1 MQYIWGVLGI
11 LGIFLIAIAFSKNR
25 RAINPR
31 TVIGAFAIQFIF
43 ALIVLKW
50 DFGKKLL
57 EYLASIV
64 QSMIDS
70 TNAGIQFLFGGILGA
85 QNAGFTFA
93 LQVLPIIIF
102 FSSLIS
108 VLYYLGIMQWATKI
122 IGGFLSRV
130 LKTSETESM
139 SASANIF
146 LGPIEAP
153 LVVKPYI
160 EKMTNSELFAVMTGG
175 LACVSGSVIGGYA
188 MLGVPIEYL
197 LAAAFMGAPGGLL
210 LAKMMMPETE
220 QPHRVEH
227 VEVMKDTESRNVI
240 DAAARGASDGLKV
253 AAGVGALLLAFISL
267 IFLLNTIIGWL
278 GGLVGVEAL
287 TLEHILGYLFAPIA
301 FMIGVPWEEALKAG
315 SFIGQKI
322 VLNEFVAYTA
332 FAPEIAN
339 LSQKSVVII
348 SFALCGFANLAA
360 LAMVIGGLGGFA
372 PSRRSDLAE
381 MGLRAVVAA
390 TLANLLS
397 AAIAGMLI

>member
-11 LGIFLIAIAFSKNR
+11 LGILIIAIAFSKNR
-25 RAINPR
+25 RAIHPR

-43 ALIVLKW
+43 ALVVLKW

-64 QSMIDS
+64 QSIIDS

-160 EKMTNSELFAVMTGG
+160 EKMTKSELFAVMTGG

-210 LAKMMMPETE
+210 LAKIMMPETE

-267 IFLLNTIIGWL
+267 IFLLNSIIGWL
-278 GGLVGVEAL
+278 GGLVGVQAL

>member
-25 RAINPR
+25 KAINPR

-50 DFGKKLL
+50 EFGKKML
-57 EYLASIV
+57 EYMASVV
-64 QSMIDS
+64 QKIIDS

-85 QNAGFTFA
+85 ENAGFTFA

-108 VLYYLGIMQWATKI
+108 VLYYLGIMQWATKM
-122 IGGFLSRV
+122 IGGFLSKV

-139 SASANIF
+139 SAAANIF
-146 LGPIEAP
+146 LGPTEAP
-153 LVVKPYI
+153 LVIKPYI
-160 EKMTNSELFAVMTGG
+160 EKMTKSELFAVMVGG
-175 LACVSGSVIGGYA
+175 LACVSGAVLGGYA

-197 LAAAFMGAPGGLL
+197 LAAAFMGAPAGLL
-210 LAKMMMPETE
+210 LAKLMVPETE
-220 QPHRVEH
+220 HQLRVER
-227 VEVMKDTESRNVI
+227 VEMMKDTESRNVI
-240 DAAARGASDGLKV
+240 DAAARGASEGLKI

-267 IFLLNTIIGWL
+267 IFLANSIISWF
-278 GGLVGVEAL
+278 GGIFGFEAL

-301 FMIGVPWEEALKAG
+301 FMIGIPWEEALQAG
-315 SFIGQKI
+315 SFIGQKF

-332 FAPEIAN
+332 FAPEIVN
-339 LSQKSVVII
+339 LTPKSVIII
-348 SFALCGFANLAA
+348 SFALCGFANLAGI
-360 LAMVIGGLGGFA
+360 AMIIGGLGGIA
-372 PSRRSDLAE
+372 PSRRQDIAE
-381 MGLRAVVAA
+381 MGFRSVIAA

-397 AAIAGMLI
+397 AAIAGMLL

>member
-43 ALIVLKW
+43 ALVVLKW

-153 LVVKPYI
+153 LVVRPYI
-160 EKMTNSELFAVMTGG
+160 EKMTKSELFAVMTGG

-210 LAKMMMPETE
+210 LAKLMMPETE
-220 QPHRVEH
+220 QPHRVER

-267 IFLLNTIIGWL
+267 IFLLNSIIGWF
-278 GGLVGVEAL
+278 GGLVGFEAL

>member
-11 LGIFLIAIAFSKNR
+11 LGIFLIAFAFSKNR

-85 QNAGFTFA
+85 QNVGFTFA

>member
-25 RAINPR
+25 RAIHPR

-43 ALIVLKW
+43 ALVVLKW

-57 EYLASIV
+57 EYLGSIV
-64 QSMIDS
+64 QSIINS

-108 VLYYLGIMQWATKI
+108 ILYYLGIMQWATKI

-160 EKMTNSELFAVMTGG
+160 EKMTKSELFAVMTGG

-210 LAKMMMPETE
+210 LAKMIMPETE

-267 IFLLNTIIGWL
+267 IFLLNSIIGWL
-278 GGLVGVEAL
+278 GGLVGIEAL

>member
-11 LGIFLIAIAFSKNR
+11 LGIFIIAIAFSKNR

-43 ALIVLKW
+43 ALVVLKW

-64 QSMIDS
+64 QSIIDS

-160 EKMTNSELFAVMTGG
+160 EKMTKSELFAIMTGG

-210 LAKMMMPETE
+210 LAKIIMPETE
-220 QPHRVEH
+220 QPHRVER

-267 IFLLNTIIGWL
+267 IFLLNSIIGWL
-278 GGLVGVEAL
+278 GGLVGIEAL

-332 FAPEIAN
+332 FAPEIVN

>member
-11 LGIFLIAIAFSKNR
+11 LGIFIIAIAFSKNR
-25 RAINPR
+25 RAIHPR

-43 ALIVLKW
+43 ALVVLKW

-57 EYLASIV
+57 EYLATIV
-64 QSMIDS
+64 QSIINS

-160 EKMTNSELFAVMTGG
+160 EKMTKSELFAVMTGG

-210 LAKMMMPETE
+210 LAKIIMPETE

-267 IFLLNTIIGWL
+267 IFLLNSIIGWL
-278 GGLVGVEAL
+278 GGLVGIEAL
-287 TLEHILGYLFAPIA
+287 TLEHLLGYLFAPIA

>member
-25 RAINPR
+25 KAIHPR

-64 QSMIDS
+64 QSIIDS

-160 EKMTNSELFAVMTGG
+160 EKMTKSELFAVMTGG

-210 LAKMMMPETE
+210 LAKIIMPETE

-267 IFLLNTIIGWL
+267 IFLLNSIIGWL
-278 GGLVGVEAL
+278 GGLVGIEAL
-287 TLEHILGYLFAPIA
+287 TLEHILGYVFAPIA

-397 AAIAGMLI
+397 ATIAGMLI

>member
-11 LGIFLIAIAFSKNR
+11 LGIFIIAIAFSKNR
-25 RAINPR
+25 RAIHPR

-43 ALIVLKW
+43 ALVVLKW

-57 EYLASIV
+57 EYLGSIV
-64 QSMIDS
+64 QSIINS

-108 VLYYLGIMQWATKI
+108 ILYYLGIMQWATKI

-160 EKMTNSELFAVMTGG
+160 EKMTKSELFAVMTGG

-210 LAKMMMPETE
+210 LAKIIMPETE

-267 IFLLNTIIGWL
+267 IFLLNSIIGWL
-278 GGLVGVEAL
+278 GGLVGIEAL

-332 FAPEIAN
+332 FAPQIAN

>member
-11 LGIFLIAIAFSKNR
+11 LGIFIIAIAFSKNR

-43 ALIVLKW
+43 ALVVLKW

-64 QSMIDS
+64 QSIIDS

-160 EKMTNSELFAVMTGG
+160 EKMTKSELFAVMTGG

-210 LAKMMMPETE
+210 LAKIIMPETE
-220 QPHRVEH
+220 QPHRVER

-267 IFLLNTIIGWL
+267 IFLLNSIIGWL
-278 GGLVGVEAL
+278 GGLVGIEAL

-332 FAPEIAN
+332 FAPEIVN

-381 MGLRAVVAA
+381 MGLRAVVGA

>member
-11 LGIFLIAIAFSKNR
+11 LGIFIIAIAFSKNR
-25 RAINPR
+25 RAIHPR

-43 ALIVLKW
+43 ALVVLKW

-64 QSMIDS
+64 QSIIDS

-160 EKMTNSELFAVMTGG
+160 EKMTKSELFAVMTGG

-210 LAKMMMPETE
+210 LAKMIMPETE

-267 IFLLNTIIGWL
+267 IFLLNSIIGWL
-278 GGLVGVEAL
+278 GGLVGIEAL

>member
-11 LGIFLIAIAFSKNR
+11 LGIFIIAIAFSKNR
-25 RAINPR
+25 RAIHPR

-43 ALIVLKW
+43 ALVVLKW

-64 QSMIDS
+64 QSIINS

-85 QNAGFTFA
+85 QNVGFTFA

-108 VLYYLGIMQWATKI
+108 ILYYLGIMQWATKI

-160 EKMTNSELFAVMTGG
+160 EKMTKSELFAVMTGG

-188 MLGVPIEYL
+188 MLDVPIEYL

-210 LAKMMMPETE
+210 LAKIIMPETE

-267 IFLLNTIIGWL
+267 IFLLNSIIGWL
-278 GGLVGVEAL
+278 GGLVGVQAL

-360 LAMVIGGLGGFA
+360 LAMVLGGLGGFA

-381 MGLRAVVAA
+381 MGVRAVVAA

>member
-25 RAINPR
+25 RAIHPR

-57 EYLASIV
+57 EYLGSIV
-64 QSMIDS
+64 QSIINS

-160 EKMTNSELFAVMTGG
+160 EKMTKSELFAVMTGG

-210 LAKMMMPETE
+210 LAKMIMPETE

-267 IFLLNTIIGWL
+267 IFLLNSIIGWL
-278 GGLVGVEAL
+278 GGLVGVQAL

>member
-43 ALIVLKW
+43 ALVVLKW

-64 QSMIDS
+64 QSIIDS
-70 TNAGIQFLFGGILGA
+70 TNAGIQFLFGGILDA

-160 EKMTNSELFAVMTGG
+160 EKMTKSELFAVMTGG

-267 IFLLNTIIGWL
+267 IFLLNSIIGWL
-278 GGLVGVEAL
+278 GGLVGVQAL

>member
-11 LGIFLIAIAFSKNR
+11 LGIFIIAIAFSKNC
-25 RAINPR
+25 RAIHPR

-43 ALIVLKW
+43 ALVVLKW

-57 EYLASIV
+57 EYLGSIV
-64 QSMIDS
+64 QSIINS

-108 VLYYLGIMQWATKI
+108 ILYYLGIMQWATKI

-160 EKMTNSELFAVMTGG
+160 EKMTKSELFAVMTGG

-210 LAKMMMPETE
+210 LAKIIMPETE

-267 IFLLNTIIGWL
+267 IFLLNSIIGWL
-278 GGLVGVEAL
+278 GGLVGIEAL

>member
-11 LGIFLIAIAFSKNR
+11 LGIFLIAFAFSKNR
-25 RAINPR
+25 RAIHPR

-43 ALIVLKW
+43 ALVVLKW

-57 EYLASIV
+57 EYLGSIV
-64 QSMIDS
+64 QSIINS

-160 EKMTNSELFAVMTGG
+160 EKMTKSELFAVMTGG

-210 LAKMMMPETE
+210 LAKIIMPETE

-267 IFLLNTIIGWL
+267 IFLLNSIIGWL
-278 GGLVGVEAL
+278 GGLVGIEAL

>member
-11 LGIFLIAIAFSKNR
+11 LGIFIIAIAFSKNR
-25 RAINPR
+25 RAIHPR

-43 ALIVLKW
+43 ALVVLKW

-64 QSMIDS
+64 QSIIDS

-160 EKMTNSELFAVMTGG
+160 EKMTKSELFAVMTGG

-210 LAKMMMPETE
+210 LAKIIMPETE

-267 IFLLNTIIGWL
+267 IFLLNSIIGWL
-278 GGLVGVEAL
+278 GGLVGIEAL